1 LFICCSNTSCHPI
14 FGGLRVLT
22 ITAASLAG
30 GQGKTTSSF
39 FLARALARI
48 GYKVLMV
55 DADPQSSLTLYLGH
69 EVEAN
74 QPTLLEVLKKQVGV
88 EDGIYESNYQNLWL
102 IPSDDGLE
110 TIQDY
115 LSSTAMGE
123 LALKKRLQQV
133 VELFDVA
140 IVDSPPQRTQICL
153 TAVVAAQE
161 LLIPA
166 EASSKGLH
174 SLVRTLQLVD
184 ELRAVDAFEGS
195 ILGVLPFRDRWVGRT
210 QAKRSEVSIQ
220 DMREVAQGIK
230 VVPSIL
236 ESERY
241 KQAIDTGKTLEELG
255 YPDLELP
262 FQKIIELLETKWL
275 TNKLNPLTRTAG

>member
-1 LFICCSNTSCHPI
+1 M
-14 FGGLRVLT
+14 LT

-39 FLARALARI
+39 FLARSLAQR

-74 QPTLLEVLKKQVGV
+74 QPTLLEVLNKQVGA

-115 LSSTAMGE
+115 LSSSAMGE
-123 LALKKRLQQV
+123 LTLKKRLQQV
-133 VELFDVA
+133 VDLFDVA

-153 TAVVAAQE
+153 TAVVAAHE

-174 SLVRTLQLVD
+174 SLMRTLQLVD
-184 ELRAVDAFEGS
+184 ELKSVDAFSGS
-195 ILGVLPFRDRWVGRT
+195 ILGILPFRDRWVGRT

-220 DMREVAQGIK
+220 DMRELAQGIN
-230 VVPSIL
+230 VIPSIL

-241 KQAIDTGKTLEELG
+241 KQAIDTGKTLAELG

-262 FQKIIELLETKWL
+262 FRNLVELLETKWL
-275 TNKLNPLTRTAG
+275 TNKPNPLTQTAG

>member
-1 LFICCSNTSCHPI
+1 M
-14 FGGLRVLT
+14 LT

-30 GQGKTTSSF
+30 GQGKTTSCF
-39 FLARALARI
+39 FLARALAKL
-48 GYKVLMV
+48 GYKVLLV

-69 EVEAN
+69 DVEAN
-74 QPTLLEVLKKQVGV
+74 QPTLLEVLKKQVAV
-88 EDGIYESNYQNLWL
+88 EDGIYESNYHHLWL

-110 TIQDY
+110 VIQEY

-123 LALKKRLQQV
+123 LALKKRLKEV
-133 VELFDVA
+133 KDLFDVC
-140 IVDSPPQRTQICL
+140 IIDSPPQRTQICL
-153 TAVVAAQE
+153 TAIVAADE

-184 ELRAVDAFEGS
+184 ELKSVDAFEGS
-195 ILGVLPFRDRWVGRT
+195 ILGIVPFRDKWIGRT

-220 DMREVAQGIK
+220 DMKEVGQEIF

-241 KQAIDTGKTLEELG
+241 KQAIDTGRTLEELG

-262 FQKIIELLETKWL
+262 FQKIIEILEKKWTL
-275 TNKLNPLTRTAG
+275 NKINL

>member
-1 LFICCSNTSCHPI
+1 MVALHEHLI
-14 FGGLRVLT
+14 VLT

-30 GQGKTTSSF
+30 GQGKTTSCF
-39 FLARALARI
+39 FLGLALARKS
-48 GYKVLMV
+48 YKVLMV
-55 DADPQSSLTLYLGH
+55 DADPQSSLTFYLGH
-69 EVEAN
+69 EVEPN
-74 QPTLLEVLKKQVGV
+74 QPTLLEVLKKQVPV
-88 EDGIYESNYQNLWL
+88 EDGIYEISNYPNLWL

-110 TIQDY
+110 VIQEY

-123 LALKKRLQQV
+123 LTLSRRLKQV
-133 VELFDVA
+133 KDLFDVC

-153 TAVVAAQE
+153 TAIVAADE
-161 LLIPA
+161 LLIPG

-184 ELRAVDAFEGS
+184 ELKSVDAFVGS
-195 ILGVLPFRDRWVGRT
+195 ILGIIPFRDKWVGRT
-210 QAKRSEVSIQ
+210 QAKRSEVSIL
-220 DMREVAQGIK
+220 DMKEVGEGIF

-262 FQKIIELLETKWL
+262 FIKIIEVLETKWL
-275 TNKLNPLTRTAG
+275 KKTHHP

>member
-1 LFICCSNTSCHPI
+1 
-14 FGGLRVLT
+14 VLT
-22 ITAASLAG
+22 ITATSLAG
-30 GQGKTTSSF
+30 GQGKTTSCF
-39 FLARALARI
+39 FLARALAKR
-48 GYKVLMV
+48 GYKVLLI

-74 QPTLLEVLKKQVGV
+74 QPTLLEVLKKQVVV
-88 EDGIYESNYQNLWL
+88 EDGIYESNSQNLWL
-102 IPSDDGLE
+102 IPSDEGLE

-123 LALKKRLQQV
+123 LALKRRLK
-133 VELFDVA
+133 EIKDLFDIC
-140 IVDSPPQRTQICL
+140 IVDSPPQRSQICL
-153 TAVVAAQE
+153 TAVVAADE

-184 ELRAVDAFEGS
+184 ELKSVDASEGA
-195 ILGVLPFRDRWVGRT
+195 ILGIVPFRDRWMGRT
-210 QAKRSEVSIQ
+210 QAKRSFFSIADMKEVG
-220 DMREVAQGIK
+220 QGIW

-241 KQAIDTGKTLEELG
+241 KQAIDTGRTLEELG

-262 FQKIIELLETKWL
+262 FQKIIEVLEEKWL
-275 TNKLNPLTRTAG
+275 TNKINPLTRTAG

>member
-1 LFICCSNTSCHPI
+1 
-14 FGGLRVLT
+14 VLT

-30 GQGKTTSSF
+30 GQGKTTSCF
-39 FLARALARI
+39 FLARALAER
-48 GYKVLMV
+48 GYKVLLI

-74 QPTLLEVLKKQVGV
+74 QPTLLEVLKKQVAV

-102 IPSDDGLE
+102 IPSDEGLE

-123 LALKKRLQQV
+123 LALKRRLK
-133 VELFDVA
+133 EIKDLFDIC
-140 IVDSPPQRTQICL
+140 IVDSPPQRSQICIVDSPPQRSQICL
-153 TAVVAAQE
+153 TAVVAADE

-184 ELRAVDAFEGS
+184 EFKSVDASEGA
-195 ILGVLPFRDRWVGRT
+195 ILGIVPFRDRWMGRT
-210 QAKRSEVSIQ
+210 QAKRSQASIADMKEVG
-220 DMREVAQGIK
+220 QGIL
-230 VVPSIL
+230 VMPSIL

-241 KQAIDTGKTLEELG
+241 KQAIDTGRTLAELG
-255 YPDLELP
+255 YPNLELP
-262 FQKIIELLETKWL
+262 FQKIIEVVEDKWL
-275 TNKLNPLTRTAG
+275 TNKINPLTRTAG

>member
-1 LFICCSNTSCHPI
+1 M
-14 FGGLRVLT
+14 LT

-30 GQGKTTSSF
+30 GQGKTTCCF
-39 FLARALARI
+39 FLALALAKL
-48 GYKVLMV
+48 GYKVLIV

-74 QPTLLEVLKKQVGV
+74 QPTLLEVLKKQVAV
-88 EDGIYESNYQNLWL
+88 EDGIYESNYPNLWL

-110 TIQDY
+110 VIQEY

-123 LALKKRLQQV
+123 LALKKRLKEV
-133 VELFDVA
+133 RDLFDVC

-153 TAVVAAQE
+153 TAVVAADE
-161 LLIPA
+161 LIIPA

-184 ELRAVDAFEGS
+184 ELKSVDAFEGE
-195 ILGVLPFRDRWVGRT
+195 IFGIIPFRDKWLGRT
-210 QAKRSEVSIQ
+210 QAKRSQVSIQ
-220 DMREVAQGIK
+220 DMKEVGDGIL

-241 KQAIDTGKTLEELG
+241 KQAIDTGRTLEELG

-262 FQKIIELLETKWL
+262 FQKIIEVLEKKWL
-275 TNKLNPLTRTAG
+275 LNKTNPETQTVG

>member
-1 LFICCSNTSCHPI
+1 M
-14 FGGLRVLT
+14 LT

-39 FLARALARI
+39 FLARALAQRD
-48 GYKVLMV
+48 YKVLMV

-74 QPTLLEVLKKQVGV
+74 QPTLLEVLNKQVGV

-115 LSSTAMGE
+115 LSSSAMGE
-123 LALKKRLQQV
+123 LTLKKRLQQV
-133 VELFDVA
+133 VDLFDVA

-153 TAVVAAQE
+153 TAVVAANE

-174 SLVRTLQLVD
+174 SLMRTLQLVD
-184 ELRAVDAFEGS
+184 ELKSVDAFSGS
-195 ILGVLPFRDRWVGRT
+195 ILGILPFRDRWVGRT

-220 DMREVAQGIK
+220 DMRELAQGIN
-230 VVPSIL
+230 VIPSIL

-241 KQAIDTGKTLEELG
+241 KQAIDTGKTLAELG

-262 FQKIIELLETKWL
+262 FRNLVELLETKWL

>member
-1 LFICCSNTSCHPI
+1 M
-14 FGGLRVLT
+14 LT

-55 DADPQSSLTLYLGH
+55 DADPQSSLTFYLGH

-74 QPTLLEVLKKQVGV
+74 QPTLLEVIKKQVSV
-88 EDGIYESNYQNLWL
+88 FDGIYESNYQNLWL

-123 LALKKRLQQV
+123 LALKRRLKEV
-133 VELFDVA
+133 NDSFDIA

-153 TAVVAAQE
+153 TAVVAADE
-161 LLIPA
+161 LLIPT

-174 SLVRTLQLVD
+174 SLVRTLRLVD
-184 ELRAVDAFEGS
+184 ELRAVDAFSGS
-195 ILGVLPFRDRWVGRT
+195 ILGILPFRDRWVGRT
-210 QAKRSEVSIQ
+210 QAKRSEASIQ
-220 DMREVAQGIK
+220 DMREVGPGIF

-241 KQAIDTGKTLEELG
+241 KQAIDTGRTLEELG

-262 FQKIIELLETKWL
+262 FEKIIEVLETKWL
-275 TNKLNPLTRTAG
+275 KNKSNPLTRTAG

>member
-1 LFICCSNTSCHPI
+1 M
-14 FGGLRVLT
+14 LT

-39 FLARALARI
+39 FLARSLAQR

-74 QPTLLEVLKKQVGV
+74 QPTLLEVLNKQVGV

-115 LSSTAMGE
+115 LSSSAMGE
-123 LALKKRLQQV
+123 LTLKKRLQQV
-133 VELFDVA
+133 VDLFDVA

-153 TAVVAAQE
+153 TAVVAAHE

-174 SLVRTLQLVD
+174 SLMRTLQLVD
-184 ELRAVDAFEGS
+184 ELKSVDAFSGS
-195 ILGVLPFRDRWVGRT
+195 ILGILPFRDRWVGRT

-220 DMREVAQGIK
+220 DMRELAQGID
-230 VVPSIL
+230 VIPSIL

-241 KQAIDTGKTLEELG
+241 KQAIDTGKTLAELG

-262 FQKIIELLETKWL
+262 FEKIVEVMETKWL

>member
-1 LFICCSNTSCHPI
+1 
-14 FGGLRVLT
+14 
-22 ITAASLAG
+22 
-30 GQGKTTSSF
+30 
-39 FLARALARI
+39 
-48 GYKVLMV
+48 MV

-74 QPTLLEVLKKQVGV
+74 QPTLLEVLKKQVAV
-88 EDGIYESNYQNLWL
+88 EDGIYESNYPNLWL

-110 TIQDY
+110 VIQEY

-123 LALKKRLQQV
+123 LVLKKRLKEV
-133 VELFDVA
+133 RDLFDVC

-153 TAVVAAQE
+153 TAIVAADE

-166 EASSKGLH
+166 ESSSKGLH

-184 ELRAVDAFEGS
+184 ELKSVDAFEGS
-195 ILGVLPFRDRWVGRT
+195 ILGIVPFRDKWLGRT
-210 QAKRSEVSIQ
+210 QAKRSQVSIQ
-220 DMREVAQGIK
+220 DMKEVGIGIL

-241 KQAIDTGKTLEELG
+241 KQAIDTGRTIEELG

-262 FQKIIELLETKWL
+262 FQKIIEVLEKKWL
-275 TNKLNPLTRTAG
+275 LNKTNP